1 MNILLINHYAGS
13 VRHGMEYRP
22 YYLAR
27 EWVRHGHR
35 VNIVASS
42 ESHIRSLAPQLRGA
56 ARLEET
62 IDGVHYTW
70 LATPPYRGNGAG
82 RVRNMLAFVLRLR
95 RDSEMLARTLQPDVV
110 VASSTY
116 PLDIWPAS
124 RIARR
129 AGARLLFEL
138 HDLWP
143 LSPMELGGYSRW
155 HPFIMLMQAAEDFAR
170 RNADAIVSILPR
182 VREHLEA
189 HGMAPHKLH
198 LVPNGIDPAEWQDSE
213 AERGTEPEREPAHG
227 SHLVPN
233 PASNL
238 ASNHGRT
245 HAPNHEPDTV
255 QKHPHDRL
263 TALLPPALD
272 AALDELRMRG
282 KFVVAYAG
290 THGLANA
297 LGTLLE
303 AAALLRD
310 KPIAFVLVGAGP
322 DKPALLRRAAE
333 LGLSNLQFFDPVP
346 KSTVPALL
354 RRTDLAYIGWRR
366 QPLYRFGISPNKL
379 IDYMM
384 AARPVLHAVEA
395 GNDPVA
401 EAGCGLTVAPED
413 PRAVAD
419 GILALLALG
428 PGERAA
434 LGQRGRAFA
443 LANHT
448 YPVLGQRFLTALAGD
463 TRHG

>member
-27 EWVRHGHR
+27 EWVRLGHR
-35 VNIVASS
+35 VHIVASS
-42 ESHIRSLAPQLRGA
+42 ESHIRSQAPQLQGT
-56 ARLEET
+56 ARLDET
-62 IDGVHYTW
+62 IDGIHYTW
-70 LATPPYRGNGAG
+70 LATPPYRGNGSG

-95 RDSEMLARTLQPDVV
+95 RDGEMLARSLKPDVV
-110 VASSTY
+110 IASSTY
-116 PLDIWPAS
+116 PLDIWPAA
-124 RIARR
+124 RIARL

-155 HPFIMLMQAAEDFAR
+155 HPFIMLLQAAENFACR
-170 RNADAIVSILPR
+170 QADAIVSILPR

-198 LVPNGIDPAEWQDSE
+198 LVPNGVDPAEWQDE
-213 AERGTEPEREPAHG
+213 DGGAPPHAAAPPPMLEP
-227 SHLVPN
+227 
-233 PASNL
+233 
-238 ASNHGRT
+238 
-245 HAPNHEPDTV
+245 
-255 QKHPHDRL
+255 K
-263 TALLPPALD
+263 LD
-272 AALDELRMRG
+272 AALDALRMRG
-282 KFVVAYAG
+282 KFVVGYAG

-297 LGTLLE
+297 LGTLLD

-310 KPIAFVLVGAGP
+310 KPVAFVLVGGGP
-322 DKPALLRRAAE
+322 DKPALVHRAAE
-333 LGLSNLQFFDPVP
+333 LGLVNVQFFDPVP
-346 KSTVPALL
+346 KSMVPALL
-354 RRTDLAYIGWRR
+354 RRFDLAYIGWRR
-366 QPLYRFGISPNKL
+366 QPLYRYGISPNKL

-413 PRAVAD
+413 PQALAG
-419 GILALLALG
+419 GILALQALG
-428 PGERAA
+428 TDARAT
-434 LGQRGRAFA
+434 LGRRGRAYA

-463 TRHG
+463 ARHG

>member
-27 EWVRHGHR
+27 EWVRLGHR
-35 VNIVASS
+35 VHIVASS
-42 ESHIRSLAPQLRGA
+42 ESHIRAQAP
-56 ARLEET
+56 RLEGTAQLDET
-62 IDGVHYTW
+62 IDGIHYTW
-70 LATPPYRGNGAG
+70 LATPPYRGNGSG

-95 RDSEMLARTLQPDVV
+95 RDAEMLTRSLRPDVV
-110 VASSTY
+110 IASSTY
-116 PLDIWPAS
+116 PLDIWPAA
-124 RIARR
+124 RIARL

-155 HPFIMLMQAAEDFAR
+155 HPFIMLLQAAENFACR
-170 RNADAIVSILPR
+170 QADAIVSILPR

-198 LVPNGIDPAEWQDSE
+198 LVPNGVDPAEWLDEGQDTEGAPALE
-213 AERGTEPEREPAHG
+213 AMSAP
-227 SHLVPN
+227 V
-233 PASNL
+233 L
-238 ASNHGRT
+238 A
-245 HAPNHEPDTV
+245 PV
-255 QKHPHDRL
+255 
-263 TALLPPALD
+263 LD
-272 AALDELRMRG
+272 AALDALRVRG
-282 KFVVAYAG
+282 KFVVGYAG
-290 THGLANA
+290 THGLSNA
-297 LGTLLE
+297 LGTLLD

-310 KPIAFVLVGAGP
+310 KPVAFVLVGSGP
-322 DKPALLRRAAE
+322 DKPALMRRAAD
-333 LGLSNLQFFDPVP
+333 LGLGNVHFFDPVP
-346 KSTVPALL
+346 KTMVPALL
-354 RRTDLAYIGWRR
+354 RRFDLAYIGWRR

-413 PRAVAD
+413 PQAVAD
-419 GILALLALG
+419 GILSVLALG
-428 PGERAA
+428 TEARAA
-434 LGQRGRAFA
+434 LGRRGRAYA

-463 TRHG
+463 ARHG